1 MNEGL
6 CSQGAL
12 FELMKRSVGGASLLF
27 SVNTDKV
34 VLRIPKANSYQI
46 PVRFSVASHL

>member
-1 MNEGL
+1 MKKE
-6 CSQGAL
+6 GAL
-12 FELMKRSVGGASLLF
+12 FGADETKCGRGASLLF

-34 VLRIPKANSYQI
+34 VLRIPKANSYKI